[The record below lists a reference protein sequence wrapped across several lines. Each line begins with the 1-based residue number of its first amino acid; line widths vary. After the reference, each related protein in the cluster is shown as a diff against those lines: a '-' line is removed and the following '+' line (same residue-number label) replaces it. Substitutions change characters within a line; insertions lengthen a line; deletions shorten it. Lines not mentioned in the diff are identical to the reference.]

1 MTLRGHTP
9 KHQIIWSILR
19 DDLRPWILNKTRAVI
34 LFFQNWSRYNI
45 LSHTKRIIGIII
57 LCSWDAANT
66 LNYCSCQTSKRFWVR
81 LLLFKDDRKW
91 PEVKASGGNP
101 WRHFKMAS
109 CRRFLECR
117 ALELVFRCNFS
128 SSVLVCSS
136 RSHILKGKSS
146 SSQQWLKRQL
156 KDPYVKK
163 ARTENYRCRSAFK
176 LLEID
181 EKFRLLR
188 PGKVVIDCG
197 AAPGS
202 WTQVAVEKVCS
213 SNTDNG
219 KDFTWGEDKPGCL
232 TFIQCMKPT
241 HQSEQQIT
249 NLKEQQRLSLKLNL
263 KAWCMHLTLTDSVC
277 KNNNNTNLPTVLEK
291 NRVGGKKQLILIF

>member
-1 MTLRGHTP
+1 
-9 KHQIIWSILR
+9 
-19 DDLRPWILNKTRAVI
+19 
-34 LFFQNWSRYNI
+34 
-45 LSHTKRIIGIII
+45 
-57 LCSWDAANT
+57 
-66 LNYCSCQTSKRFWVR
+66 
-81 LLLFKDDRKW
+81 
-91 PEVKASGGNP
+91 
-101 WRHFKMAS
+101 MAS
-109 CRRFLECR
+109 CRRFLQCR

-136 RSHILKGKSS
+136 RSHVLKGKSS

-181 EKFRLLR
+181 AKFRLLG

-202 WTQVAVEKVCS
+202 WTQVAVEKVCL

-219 KDFTWGEDKPGCL
+219 KDFTAGGGGGG
-232 TFIQCMKPT
+232 I
-241 HQSEQQIT
+241 
-249 NLKEQQRLSLKLNL
+249 
-263 KAWCMHLTLTDSVC
+263 
-277 KNNNNTNLPTVLEK
+277 
-291 NRVGGKKQLILIF
+291 NRAV